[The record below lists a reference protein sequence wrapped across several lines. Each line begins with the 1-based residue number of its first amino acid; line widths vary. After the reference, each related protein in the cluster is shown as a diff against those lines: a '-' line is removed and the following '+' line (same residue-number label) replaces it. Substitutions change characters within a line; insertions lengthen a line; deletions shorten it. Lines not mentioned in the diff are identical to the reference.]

1 VTIAEIA
8 SGLRSVPHSG
18 IREISN
24 LAATT
29 PGAIRLEVGQ
39 PDFRTPP
46 HIVAAAKRALDE
58 GWHGYTPTA
67 GLPSLRERVAGKLL
81 RVNGIEVPPE
91 RVVCGVG
98 GVGVISTAVAALV
111 DPGDEVLV
119 PDPGW
124 SNYRLMLAAVH
135 ARAIPYPCPPALGFL
150 PDLDGL
156 EALVTPRTKLLIV
169 NSPNNPSGRVYPPAL
184 LRSLGEIAARHGL
197 WIVSDECY
205 DQIVF
210 DRGVPSTQRSD
221 VLGGAYAMEPPDSS
235 PVAPGMAHHADPE
248 RVISCFT
255 FSKSYAMTGWRLGYA
270 TGPAPAVDSMIKAI
284 EGSASG
290 TTTMVQ
296 KAAEAALD
304 GPQDCVTEMVTAY
317 QRRRD
322 LVVDLLREA
331 GLLTVVPEGAFYV
344 LADVSPSGLGALE
357 LAKRL
362 LAERRVAVA
371 PGTAFGQVAGSA
383 VRISLASSD
392 DDLREGVGLL
402 CDLVEELR
410 AQAV

>member
-1 VTIAEIA
+1 MTIAEIA
-8 SGLRSVPHSG
+8 AGLRSIPHSG

-67 GLPSLRERVAGKLL
+67 GLPSLRERVAGKLR
-81 RVNGIEVPPE
+81 RVNGIDVAPDL
-91 RVVCGVG
+91 VVCGVG
-98 GVGVISTAVAALV
+98 GVGVISTAITALV

-124 SNYRLMLAAVH
+124 SNYRLMLATVH
-135 ARAIPYPCPPALGFL
+135 ARATPYPCPPALGFL
-150 PDLDGL
+150 PDLDAL
-156 EALVTPRTKLLIV
+156 EGLVTPRTKLLIV

-184 LRSLGEIAARHGL
+184 LRSLGEIAGRHGL
-197 WIVSDECY
+197 WMVSDECY

-210 DRGVPSTQRSD
+210 DGMR
-221 VLGGAYAMEPPDSS
+221 
-235 PVAPGMAHHADPE
+235 VAPGLVHHADPE
-248 RVISCFT
+248 RVTSCFT

-270 TGPAPAVDSMIKAI
+270 TGPAAVVDSMIKAI

-322 LVVDLLREA
+322 LAVDLLREA
-331 GLLTVVPEGAFYV
+331 GLLTVIPEGAFYV

-362 LAERRVAVA
+362 LAERQVGVA
-371 PGTAFGQVAGSA
+371 PGTAFGRVAAGA

-392 DDLREGVGLL
+392 ADLREGIGRL
-402 CDLVEELR
+402 CDLVAELHR
-410 AQAV
+410 

>member
-1 VTIAEIA
+1 VTVAEIA
-8 SGLRSVPHSG
+8 TGLRSIPHSG

-67 GLPSLRERVAGKLL
+67 GLPSLRERLAAKLR
-81 RVNGIEVPPE
+81 RVNGIEAAPE
-91 RVVCGVG
+91 RVVSGIG
-98 GVGVISTAVAALV
+98 GVGVISSAIAALI

-124 SNYRLMLAAVH
+124 SNYRLMLAAFH
-135 ARAIPYPCPPALGFL
+135 ARAIPYPCPSALGYL
-150 PDLDGL
+150 PDLDRL
-156 EALVTPRTKLLIV
+156 ESLVTSRTKLLIV

-184 LRSLGEIAARHGL
+184 LRSVGEIASRHGL
-197 WIVSDECY
+197 WVVSDECY

-210 DRGVPSTQRSD
+210 DG
-221 VLGGAYAMEPPDSS
+221 ME
-235 PVAPGMAHHADPE
+235 VAPGLVHHADPE
-248 RVISCFT
+248 RVVSCFT

-270 TGPAPAVDSMIKAI
+270 TGPASVVDSMIKAI

-322 LVVDLLREA
+322 LTVDLLREA
-331 GLLTVVPEGAFYV
+331 DLLTVVPEGAFYV

-357 LAKRL
+357 FARL
-362 LAERRVAVA
+362 LLADRGVGVA
-371 PGTAFGQVAGSA
+371 PGTAFGQVAGGA

-392 DDLREGVGLL
+392 ADLREGVGRL
-402 CDLVEELR
+402 CDLVAELSVP
-410 AQAV
+410 A

>member
-1 VTIAEIA
+1 
-8 SGLRSVPHSG
+8 
-18 IREISN
+18 
-24 LAATT
+24 
-29 PGAIRLEVGQ
+29 
-39 PDFRTPP
+39 
-46 HIVAAAKRALDE
+46 
-58 GWHGYTPTA
+58 
-67 GLPSLRERVAGKLL
+67 
-81 RVNGIEVPPE
+81 
-91 RVVCGVG
+91 
-98 GVGVISTAVAALV
+98 
-111 DPGDEVLV
+111 
-119 PDPGW
+119 
-124 SNYRLMLAAVH
+124 MLAAVH
-135 ARAIPYPCPPALGFL
+135 ARAIPYPCPPSLGFL
-150 PDLDGL
+150 PDLDRL
-156 EALVTPRTKLLIV
+156 EAVVTPRTKVLIV

-184 LRSLGEIAARHGL
+184 LLSLGEVAARHGL

-210 DRGVPSTQRSD
+210 EGT
-221 VLGGAYAMEPPDSS
+221 A
-235 PVAPGMAHHADPE
+235 VAPGMVHHADPD

-270 TGPAPAVDSMIKAI
+270 TGPAAAIDNMIKAI

-304 GPQDCVTEMVTAY
+304 GPQDCVTDMVAAY

-331 GLLTVVPEGAFYV
+331 SLLTVVPEGAFYV

-371 PGTAFGQVAGSA
+371 PGTAFGQVAGGA

-402 CDLVEELR
+402 CELVADLR
-410 AQAV
+410 A

>member
-1 VTIAEIA
+1 MTTVADTA
-8 SGLRSVPHSG
+8 SGLRSIPHSG
-18 IREISN
+18 IREIAN
-24 LAATT
+24 LALTI

-39 PDFRTPP
+39 PDFRTPD

-67 GLPSLRERVAGKLL
+67 GLPSLRERLAGKLR
-81 RVNGIEVPPE
+81 RVNGIDAPPE
-91 RVVCGVG
+91 RIVCGVG
-98 GVGVISTAVAALV
+98 GVGVISSAVAALV
-111 DPGDEVLV
+111 DAGDEVLV

-135 ARAIPYPCPPALGFL
+135 ARAIPYPCPPDLGFL
-150 PDLDGL
+150 PDLDRL
-156 EALVTPRTKLLIV
+156 EALVTPRTKLLLV
-169 NSPNNPSGRVYPPAL
+169 NSPNNPSGRVYEPEL
-184 LRSLGEIAARHGL
+184 LRRVGEIAGRHGL
-197 WIVSDECY
+197 WVVSDECY

-210 DRGVPSTQRSD
+210 DG
-221 VLGGAYAMEPPDSS
+221 S
-235 PVAPGMAHHADPE
+235 PVAPGMVHHADAE
-248 RVISCFT
+248 RVVSCFT
-255 FSKSYAMTGWRLGYA
+255 FSKTYAMTGWRLGYA
-270 TGPAPAVDSMIKAI
+270 TGPAPVVDSMIKAI

-296 KAAEAALD
+296 KAAEVALD
-304 GPQDCVTEMVTAY
+304 GPQDRVAEMVAAY

-322 LVVDLLREA
+322 LAVELLREA

-344 LADVSPSGLGALE
+344 LADVSPARLGALE

-371 PGTAFGQVAGSA
+371 PGTAFGTVAAEA

-392 DDLREGVGLL
+392 DDLREGVGQL
-402 CDLVEELR
+402 CDLVNGLR
-410 AQAV
+410 R

>member
-1 VTIAEIA
+1 VTLAEIA
-8 SGLRSVPHSG
+8 TGLRSVPHSG

-67 GLPSLRERVAGKLL
+67 GLPSLRERLAGKLR
-81 RVNGIEVPPE
+81 RVNGIDVAPE
-91 RVVCGVG
+91 LVVCGVG

-124 SNYRLMLAAVH
+124 SNYRLMLAALD
-135 ARAIPYPCPPALGFL
+135 ARAVPYPCPPALGFL
-150 PDLDGL
+150 PDLDRL

-184 LRSLGEIAARHGL
+184 LRSLGEVAARHGL

-210 DRGVPSTQRSD
+210 DRI
-221 VLGGAYAMEPPDSS
+221 A
-235 PVAPGMAHHADPE
+235 VAPGMVHHADPE

-304 GPQDCVTEMVTAY
+304 GPQECVTEMVTAY
-317 QRRRD
+317 QRRRE

-371 PGTAFGQVAGSA
+371 PGTAFGEVADRA

-402 CDLVEELR
+402 CDLVATLARSE
-410 AQAV
+410 

>member
-1 VTIAEIA
+1 VTLAEIA
-8 SGLRSVPHSG
+8 TGLRSIPHSG
-18 IREISN
+18 IREIAN

-39 PDFRTPP
+39 PDFRTPE

-67 GLPSLRERVAGKLL
+67 GLPSLRERVAGKLR
-81 RVNGIEVPPE
+81 RVNGIDVPPE

-98 GVGVISTAVAALV
+98 GVGVISSAVAALV

-124 SNYRLMLAAVH
+124 SNYRLMLAAAH
-135 ARAIPYPCPPALGFL
+135 ARAIPYPCPPSIGFL
-150 PDLDGL
+150 PDLESL
-156 EALVTPRTKLLIV
+156 ESLVTPRTKLLVV

-210 DRGVPSTQRSD
+210 D
-221 VLGGAYAMEPPDSS
+221 GAA
-235 PVAPGMAHHADPE
+235 VAPGMAHHAEPE
-248 RVISCFT
+248 RVVSCFT

-270 TGPAPAVDSMIKAI
+270 TGPAAVVDSMIKAI

-290 TTTMVQ
+290 TTTIVQ

-322 LVVDLLREA
+322 LAVDLLREA

-344 LADVSPSGLGALE
+344 LADISPSGLGALE

-362 LAERRVAVA
+362 LSERRVAVA
-371 PGTAFGQVAGSA
+371 PGTAFGEVAGSA

-402 CDLVEELR
+402 CELVGTPAR
-410 AQAV
+410 PA

>member
-1 VTIAEIA
+1 MTTAEIA
-8 SGLRSVPHSG
+8 TGLRSIPHSG

-39 PDFRTPP
+39 PDFRTPM

-67 GLPSLRERVAGKLL
+67 GLPTLRERVAAKLH
-81 RVNGIEVPPE
+81 RINGIDVPPE

-98 GVGVISTAVAALV
+98 GVGVISSAVAALV
-111 DPGDEVLV
+111 DADDEVLV

-135 ARAIPYPCPPALGFL
+135 ARAIPYPCPPSAGYL
-150 PDLDGL
+150 PDLDRL

-169 NSPNNPSGRVYPPAL
+169 NSPNNPTGRVYPAAL
-184 LRSLGEIAARHGL
+184 LRSLGEVAGRHGL

-210 DRGVPSTQRSD
+210 
-221 VLGGAYAMEPPDSS
+221 GGSR
-235 PVAPGMAHHADPE
+235 VAPGTVHHADPE
-248 RVISCFT
+248 RVVSCFT

-270 TGPAPAVDSMIKAI
+270 TGPAPVVDSMIKAI

-290 TTTMVQ
+290 TTTIVQ

-322 LVVDLLREA
+322 LTVDLLREA
-331 GLLTVVPEGAFYV
+331 DLLTVVPEGAFYV
-344 LADVSPSGLGALE
+344 LADVSPSGLAALE
-357 LAKRL
+357 FAKRL
-362 LAERRVAVA
+362 LVERGVGVA
-371 PGTAFGQVAGSA
+371 PGTAFGQVASGA

-392 DDLREGVGLL
+392 ADLREGVGRL
-402 CDLVEELR
+402 CDLVATLS
-410 AQAV
+410 ASA